1 MFLNFISEKNK
12 QFFSVQIQDLR
23 AVLLPVLR
31 FSQLRTF
38 RL

>member
-1 MFLNFISEKNK
+1 MFLNFIFEKKNHI
-12 QFFSVQIQDLR
+12 FSVQIQDLR